1 MPSSRSLANIT
12 LTANEINLNI
22 FGPLTLDTKNI
33 QPVDQVLEFTF
44 DFKDLLKS
52 NLKPSDYASLP
63 NSGSIMQYFNGQSS
77 DYSKFDWS
85 VLTLQ
90 YINQQNKPITEKLQN
105 VKVQGSKVTF
115 NAQFPFV
122 KNLMNGLTLGA
133 VTIGSGFDTAV
144 QVANATLFAPALIE
158 VN

>member
-1 MPSSRSLANIT
+1 
-12 LTANEINLNI
+12 
-22 FGPLTLDTKNI
+22 
-33 QPVDQVLEFTF
+33 
-44 DFKDLLKS
+44 
-52 NLKPSDYASLP
+52 
-63 NSGSIMQYFNGQSS
+63 MQYFNGQSS